1 MKKKS
6 TTENLII
13 VLVFALTVFHT
24 FTFLQNY
31 YSYIVTLLG
40 FLCVLVLCVVNN
52 GGTLRMQLNGR
63 FLFLSC
69 SAALLI
75 LEGLLIKG
83 ETITYLLGAYL
94 PYMIWP
100 LLYSIVEPLLDHKN
114 KNRFLWLFLVT
125 VLISVAATLSV
136 LATDNEAARLLAGS
150 AKGEIRAAYYSKGV
164 GGYGFVYG
172 CCFLVFGLIMWLYS
186 EKNIL
191 SKAILFFVTLLTA
204 VMILYSSYTTA
215 LLLTLILVL
224 LTFYSKSKSQKATLV
239 FVLAAISIIAL
250 IGPILSAIH
259 QLGENLELEWIVK
272 RTEQLL
278 DADESGSL
286 DGLRRTKLY
295 RYSWEVFKA
304 YPLTGWTKYG
314 GHSMFLDHLARYGV
328 MGGIFAISYFGYLL
342 GFNKKFGKRVGLVYW
357 GLIVLC
363 VINTVDTMVMLPM
376 VLFVLPLMLSY
387 QTEDNGC
394 ENRNTNPLLQK

>member
-1 MKKKS
+1 MR
-6 TTENLII
+6 I
-13 VLVFALTVFHT
+13 
-24 FTFLQNY
+24 
-31 YSYIVTLLG
+31 
-40 FLCVLVLCVVNN
+40 
-52 GGTLRMQLNGR
+52 RPNGR
-63 FLFLSC
+63 FLFLCS

-75 LEGLLIKG
+75 LEGLFIKG
-83 ETITYLLGAYL
+83 ETITYLLGCYL
-94 PYMIWP
+94 PYIIWP
-100 LLYSIVEPLLDHKN
+100 ILYSIVEPLLNHKN
-114 KNRFLWLFLVT
+114 KNRFLWLFLVM

-150 AKGEIRAAYYSKGV
+150 AKGDIRATYYSKGV

-172 CCFLVFGLIMWLYS
+172 CCFLVFGLIMWLNS

-191 SKAILFFVTLLTA
+191 SKAVLFFVTLLTA

-215 LLLTLILVL
+215 LLLTLMLVL

-259 QLGENLELEWIVK
+259 QLAENLELEWIVK

-314 GHSMFLDHLARYGV
+314 GHSMFLDHLARYGI

-342 GFNKKFGKRVGLVYW
+342 GFNKKLGKRVGLVCW
-357 GLIVLC
+357 CVIALS
-363 VINTVDTMVMLPM
+363 VINTVDTIVMIP
-376 VLFVLPLMLSY
+376 VVFFVLPMMLSL
-387 QTEDNGC
+387 
-394 ENRNTNPLLQK
+394 TNKDGGSA